1 MEGRLNKKLILILIK
16 YGSWLIGVTY
26 LIELI
31 LSCFG
36 IYSFLLGIFVSVSII
51 PTILLCLFSYF
62 LGFCIWNRLPL
73 YYSLSCNII
82 NIIDYYIGI
91 TVTNMWM
98 LIIYLILLGIFI
110 MFGAYIKNK
119 KNNEQRT
126 FKENPV

>member
-1 MEGRLNKKLILILIK
+1 MDGRLNKKLILITIK
-16 YGSWLIGVTY
+16 YGSWLIGIAY
-26 LIELI
+26 LIQVI
-31 LSCFG
+31 LSCFLMQ
-36 IYSFLLGIFVSVSII
+36 SFIFSVLFSTSIFSV
-51 PTILLCLFSYF
+51 TLLCLFSYF

-73 YYSLSCNII
+73 YYALSCNII

-91 TVTNMWM
+91 PVTNMWM

-126 FKENPV
+126 FNKNSA